1 MQDDDRPSSNPP
13 EVQLTTIDDA
23 DVPELIAL
31 PVTVH
36 TAALIRVCQL
46 IEQRIP
52 GYTHLTLSERRSMAR
67 AGNLDPE
74 FIAEGVAAALAAGD
88 QAPKLTAGMTAEECQ
103 ELAEQIRSD
112 EELERA
118 YRVLIEGIAATN
130 LKRRHR
136 LGRAM
141 LHLYAQLGVML
152 QDIHGR
158 WRHLQPYHDRMKRAS
173 RKNRKGGG
181 KAKGET
187 ATPETGT

>member
-1 MQDDDRPSSNPP
+1 MQNEDRPSSNPP

-52 GYTHLTLSERRSMAR
+52 GYTHLTLKERRSMAR
-67 AGNLDPE
+67 AGNLDAE
-74 FIAEGVAAALAAGD
+74 FIAEGIAAAFAAGE
-88 QAPKLTAGMTAEECQ
+88 QAKFLTAGMTTAECH
-103 ELAEQIRSD
+103 ELSEQIRSD

-118 YRVLIEGIAATN
+118 YTLLIEGIAATN
-130 LKRRHR
+130 LKRRHK

-141 LHLYAQLGVML
+141 LHLYAQLGIVCEDL
-152 QDIHGR
+152 QGQY
-158 WRHLQPYHDRMKRAS
+158 RHLLPYYERMKRAYM
-173 RKNRKGGG
+173 KNRKTGR
-181 KAKGET
+181 KARGDAAKPQTE
-187 ATPETGT
+187 